1 MAAAAKNAIAVDAL
15 TVVVLANRST
25 NNQGDGMFF
34 DQSAFLYQ
42 PESDSYTCPA
52 GRKLVRKQFMR
63 RGNCILYP
71 GEYCSGCAL
80 KPRCT
85 SAERR
90 LLTRHFHEEA
100 LKRLNARLE
109 ADPDLMRQRRCA
121 ARNQSHLG
129 RVTLRRCNPTSLKK
143 LLQLT
148 NGASGDK
155 LKKKSC

>member
-15 TVVVLANRST
+15 SVVAGAGYSNGKDTAAREREGITPCVLANRST

-34 DQSAFLYQ
+34 DRSAFLYR
-42 PESDSYTCPA
+42 PESDGYLCPA

-90 LLTRHFHEEA
+90 LLTRHFHGEA
-100 LKRLNARLE
+100 LKRMNAP
-109 ADPDLMRQRRCA
+109 A
-121 ARNQSHLG
+121 
-129 RVTLRRCNPTSLKK
+129 
-143 LLQLT
+143 
-148 NGASGDK
+148 
-155 LKKKSC
+155 